1 MTSPAANP
9 PPDTAQRNTA
19 LFTGLVL
26 QHANLASI
34 YLGRVPNPET
44 GKAEVNL
51 EAASLFIDT
60 LEMLEAKT
68 RGNLSPDEA
77 ALLGETLTNLRFAF
91 VQAANQ
97 AAPPTATPQSTP
109 PSPSAPAPAGP
120 APESQEA
127 AGEEGSH
134 RKFVKRY

>member
-1 MTSPAANP
+1 MTSPANP
-9 PPDTAQRNTA
+9 SPDTAQRNAA

-26 QHANLASI
+26 QHANLASVL
-34 YLGRVPNPET
+34 LGRAPNPET

-68 RGNLSPDEA
+68 RGNLSPKEA
-77 ALLGETLTNLRFAF
+77 ALLAETLTNLRFAF

-97 AAPPTATPQSTP
+97 AAPPA
-109 PSPSAPAPAGP
+109 AAAP
-120 APESQEA
+120 APESTEA
-127 AGEEGSH
+127 VGEEGSH

>member
-9 PPDTAQRNTA
+9 PPDPAQRSTA

-26 QHANLASI
+26 QHANLASVF
-34 YLGRVPNPET
+34 LGRTPNPET

-68 RGNLSPDEA
+68 RGNLLPEEA
-77 ALLGETLTNLRFAF
+77 SLLSETLTNLRFAF

-97 AAPPTATPQSTP
+97 TAPPAATPPATS
-109 PSPSAPAPAGP
+109 PSPPAATPAAP
-120 APESQEA
+120 APESQAA
-127 AGEEGSH
+127 AGEEGGH

>member
-1 MTSPAANP
+1 MTSPANP
-9 PPDTAQRNTA
+9 PPDTAQRNAA

-26 QHANLASI
+26 QHANLAAVF
-34 YLGRVPNPET
+34 LGRAPNPET
-44 GKAEVNL
+44 GQAEVNL

-77 ALLGETLTNLRFAF
+77 ALLTETLTNLRFAF

-97 AAPPTATPQSTP
+97 AAPPAATPQTP
-109 PSPSAPAPAGP
+109 PPSQPAPAAP
-120 APESQEA
+120 ASEGQEA